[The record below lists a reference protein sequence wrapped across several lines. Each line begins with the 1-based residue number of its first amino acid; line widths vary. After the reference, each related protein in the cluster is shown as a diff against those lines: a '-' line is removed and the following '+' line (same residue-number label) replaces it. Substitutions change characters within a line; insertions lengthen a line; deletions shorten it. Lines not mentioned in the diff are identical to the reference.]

1 MTTKEKYINPFT
13 DFGFKKLFG
22 TEINKDLLISFLNQI
37 LPIKIA
43 ELTYKKT
50 EHLGASDLDRK
61 VIFDLYCLNENG
73 EKFIVELQKAR
84 QTFFKDR
91 ALFYSTFP
99 IQEQA
104 EKGEWNYELKAVYT
118 VAILDFCFED
128 QHKNDLKVEVKLM
141 DTQRNTIFYDKLT
154 FLYLQMPNF
163 TKTEEE
169 LETLEDKW
177 LYLLRNLHKLQNRPA
192 RLQEKV
198 FSKAFETAEL
208 AKLNP
213 TERTAYED
221 SLKYYRDVKNSLDTA
236 KEEGIEIGV
245 ERGIEIGK
253 ELGVEIGV
261 EMGTER
267 TTIKGIKR
275 ALERGKLSVEEI
287 AEDFEVSVEFVLKIK
302 NAEL

>member
-1 MTTKEKYINPFT
+1 MSTQEKYINPFT

-22 TEINKDLLISFLNQI
+22 SELNKDLLISFLNEI
-37 LPIKIA
+37 LPVKIA

-61 VIFDLYCLNENG
+61 VIFDLYCQNEQG

-99 IQEQA
+99 IQEQS
-104 EKGEWNYELKAVYT
+104 EKGVWNYELKAVYT
-118 VAILDFCFED
+118 VAILDFHFDDEYKD
-128 QHKNDLKVEVKLM
+128 DLKVEVKLM
-141 DTQRNTIFYDKLT
+141 DTKRKSVFYEKFT

-177 LYLLRNLHKLQNRPA
+177 LYLLRNLHKLQDRPA

-208 AKLNP
+208 AKLND
-213 TERTAYED
+213 TERSAYED

-236 KEEGIEIGV
+236 KDEGREEGIEIGE
-245 ERGIEIGK
+245 ERAA
-253 ELGVEIGV
+253 
-261 EMGTER
+261 
-267 TTIKGIKR
+267 IKGIKR
-275 ALERGKLSVEEI
+275 ALQRGKLSIEEI
-287 AEDFEVSVEFVLKIK
+287 AEDFDVSVEFVLQIK
-302 NAEL
+302 NGEK